1 MSKQFIISDYL
12 GRYCGHAAINRSIQA
27 KVDMD
32 GESMHTELLRAY
44 LSDKYDERTAEQIIN
59 LEREQIRMLSKGIS
73 SRMSEFREKVNKL
86 VNQQKQ

>member
-1 MSKQFIISDYL
+1 
-12 GRYCGHAAINRSIQA
+12 
-27 KVDMD
+27 MD

>member
-12 GRYCGHAAINRSIQA
+12 GRYCVHAAINHSIQA

-32 GESMHTELLRAY
+32 GESMHIELLRAY
-44 LSDKYDERTAEQIIN
+44 LLSMYDEKTTEQIID
-59 LEREQIRMLSKGIS
+59 LERDQICLLSKGIS
-73 SRMSEFREKVNKL
+73 SGLSEFREKVNKL